1 MNRRLLLASF
11 ATGLLLA
18 HGPAR
23 ADVLDS
29 VTSAKRIRIATD
41 MAIPPAGMVDD
52 KMQPTGSDVETAR
65 LLAHDWGVELE
76 FVQTTGAT
84 RIPNVQTGK
93 ADIIIST
100 LSVTPERAKVIDFSK
115 PYAVLQSVI
124 GAKKDLALKD
134 WADLK
139 GRTVAVTRGTTQD
152 TELTAMAAERGFRMA
167 RYDDDATLL
176 TAAVTGQADIVATS
190 ASLVNQ
196 MGAKNPARGFEPKFV
211 IRNFDLAIGVKKG
224 EPELLKKL
232 DAWITENLH
241 NGKLNVIYKKYYNAD
256 LPAEMRS

>member
-1 MNRRLLLASF
+1 MNRRLLLA
-11 ATGLLLA
+11 AAAGLVLA
-18 HGPAR
+18 RGTAW
-23 ADVLDS
+23 ADVLGN
-29 VTSAKRIRIATD
+29 VTSAKRIRVATD

-65 LLAHDWGVELE
+65 LLAQDWGVELE

-124 GAKKDLALKD
+124 GATKDLTLKD
-134 WADLK
+134 WPDLK
-139 GRTVAVTRGTTQD
+139 GMVVAVTRGTTQD
-152 TELTAMAAERGFRMA
+152 TELTAMAADRGFRVA
-167 RYDDDATLL
+167 RYDDDATLV
-176 TAAVTGQADIVATS
+176 TAAVTGQAAIVATS

-196 MGAKNPARGFEPKFV
+196 MGIKNPARGFEPKFV

-232 DAWITENLH
+232 DAWVTENLQ
-241 NGKLNVIYKKYYNAD
+241 NGKLNAIYKKYYNTD
-256 LPAEMRS
+256 LPTGMRG